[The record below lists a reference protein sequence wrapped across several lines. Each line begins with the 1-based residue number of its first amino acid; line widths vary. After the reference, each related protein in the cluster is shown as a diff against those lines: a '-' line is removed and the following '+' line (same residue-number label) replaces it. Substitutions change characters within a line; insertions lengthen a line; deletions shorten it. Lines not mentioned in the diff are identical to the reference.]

1 MNLMIDHTYTY
12 IFIPHTYKCID
23 RTLFCIKV
31 CDGLSLAQ
39 LFLHKG
45 LANAYEQKAPF
56 ILLNIILFRDSLF
69 LMSPMCL
76 LFRFFLSHTHTH
88 LSFRHSFHYRDKM
101 SSASTVMVWQPVHFV
116 SVVHAM
122 ETLNECLSMH
132 SHSTCSIL
140 CRLSLFTFS
149 MYVCAMDFPFSLNV
163 LRLQRVAFI

>member
-1 MNLMIDHTYTY
+1 MCGQVKLFERLMNLMIDHTYTY

-23 RTLFCIKV
+23 WTLFCIKV

-88 LSFRHSFHYRDKM
+88 THTYPFDTAFTTEIKCHLHPLSWYDNRY
-101 SSASTVMVWQPVHFV
+101 
-116 SVVHAM
+116 
-122 ETLNECLSMH
+122 
-132 SHSTCSIL
+132 IL
-140 CRLSLFTFS
+140 
-149 MYVCAMDFPFSLNV
+149 
-163 LRLQRVAFI
+163 